1 MDTWPFW
8 LALSIFALLVLVGRA
23 GIRTPSRTDNGPA
36 TSPPTT
42 PTTASRAPLP
52 TRDLSRITPVPT
64 PVPPPTLTPVELKA
78 LLDGTEKPIVYDART
93 REEYDEAH
101 LPGALS
107 LPLTEVDEAMS
118 SLPRD
123 RLLVFY
129 CHGGT

>member
-1 MDTWPFW
+1 M
-8 LALSIFALLVLVGRA
+8 
-23 GIRTPSRTDNGPA
+23 
-36 TSPPTT
+36 
-42 PTTASRAPLP
+42 
-52 TRDLSRITPVPT
+52 
-64 PVPPPTLTPVELKA
+64 ELKA

-107 LPLTEVDEAMS
+107 LPLTEVDEAIS